1 MLPIDLNRLLAAK
14 AAFSTRRFDMQRA
27 RTLLQSGIAPA
38 AGDLVLARI
47 DKPGHHDG
55 VELTTGRRATLYAG
69 DEVLICYGHRY
80 APDQFEAVVPD
91 DLGPCH
97 MVAAGGIA
105 GLALSWHAS
114 MRSPTEITPVGI
126 VGDGGGAPLNVY
138 DYRVGSIGSEIRIP
152 IILSVGTSMNS
163 GKTTTAAKLIHGLS
177 KAGLAVGAAKI
188 TGTSAGKDTWLMRDS
203 GAQLVLD
210 FNDAGYAT
218 TYKVP
223 VNEIEAGARRLV
235 GHLQAKGAEIA
246 VVEVADGLL
255 QQETRDLL
263 ERPTFRHSVSAVIFS
278 SLDSMGAVTGTRWL
292 QQQGYH
298 VPFLAGVMTNSPLAS
313 REASCVTG
321 LPVMRLAELQSA
333 SIAAK
338 LLRPPVHQG
347 RVKGGDGDHV
357 ALIA

>member
-1 MLPIDLNRLLAAK
+1 MLHLDRNRLLTAK
-14 AAFSTRRFDMQRA
+14 AAFSTRRFDHQRA
-27 RTLLQSGIAPA
+27 RTLLQSGVAPS
-38 AGDLVLARI
+38 AGDFVLARV

-69 DEVLICYGHRY
+69 DEVLLCYGNRY

-91 DLGPCH
+91 DIGACH

-114 MRSPTEITPVGI
+114 MRSPTEIMPLGI
-126 VGDGGGAPLNVY
+126 VGDAAGEPLNVR
-138 DYRVGSIGSEIRIP
+138 DFRIAATGCDIRIP

-177 KAGLAVGAAKI
+177 KAGMAVGAAKI

-203 GAQLVLD
+203 GARSVLD
-210 FNDAGYAT
+210 FNDAGFAT
-218 TYKVP
+218 TYKVA
-223 VNEIEAGARRLV
+223 VNEIEAGAWRLV
-235 GHLQAKGAEIA
+235 QQLQAGGAEVA

-263 ERPTFRHSVSAVIFS
+263 ERPTFRHRIGAVVFS

-292 QQQGYH
+292 QQHGYH

-321 LPVMRLAELQSA
+321 LPVLRLAELQSA
-333 SIAAK
+333 SIAAT
-338 LLRPPVHQG
+338 LLRSPAMLDRIPSRG
-347 RVKGGDGDHV
+347 GDHV

>member
-1 MLPIDLNRLLAAK
+1 MLHLERNRLLAAK

-27 RTLLQSGIAPA
+27 RTLLQSGIAPS

-69 DEVLICYGHRY
+69 DEVLLCYGNRY
-80 APDQFEAVVPD
+80 APDQFEAIVPD
-91 DLGPCH
+91 DLGPCN

-114 MRSPTEITPVGI
+114 MRSPTEITPIGL
-126 VGDGGGAPLNVY
+126 VGDSDGQPLNVH
-138 DYRVGSIGSEIRIP
+138 DCRVEQIGTDIRIP

-177 KAGLAVGAAKI
+177 KAKMAVGAAKI

-203 GAQLVLD
+203 GARWVFD

-223 VNEIEAGARRLV
+223 VSKIENGAMRLV
-235 GHLQAKGAEIA
+235 AHLQAKGADIA

-263 ERPTFRHSVSAVIFS
+263 ERPTFRQRVSAVIFS

-298 VPFLAGVMTNSPLAS
+298 IPFLAGVMTNSPLAS

-321 LPVMRLAELQSA
+321 LPVMKLAELQSA
-333 SIAAK
+333 SIAAT
-338 LLRPPVHQG
+338 LLRRPAEPG
-347 RVKGGDGDHV
+347 FIANDGCEHV